1 MFGLL
6 VDKDWI
12 RDRSGPQPRDGKHR
26 RRPAY
31 IACIL
36 ACGLLVIGGILLA
49 SADIGGRSDPPP
61 AAKARIRLM

>member
-12 RDRSGPQPRDGKHR
+12 RDRAGPQR
-26 RRPAY
+26 RNGRRSRLPAY
-31 IACIL
+31 LACIL

-49 SADIGGRSDPPP
+49 SADLGGRSDPPP
-61 AAKARIRLM
+61 AAKSHIRLM